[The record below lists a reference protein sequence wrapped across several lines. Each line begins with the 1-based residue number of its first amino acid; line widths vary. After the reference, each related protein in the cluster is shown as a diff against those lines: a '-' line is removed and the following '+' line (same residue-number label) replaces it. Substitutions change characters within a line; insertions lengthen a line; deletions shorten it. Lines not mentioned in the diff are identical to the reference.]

1 MGSKIVFYDSG
12 KIESK
17 NNVIFDAHN
26 LGSQQH
32 SPTSHNSTAQLSDN
46 SVSSSSSITPTSGYS
61 SYDILDQDSE
71 DEVPTIFQSC
81 HDSHYSKNRVSK
93 EAVSD
98 SRSKSVPIISRKTN
112 TQDYTTQI
120 KPASHRLEIPSL
132 SSSAQSSVSTPW
144 YYSGRE
150 ARTFREKREGSCNR
164 KNKSNIRGNINDAPA
179 HNVQIWEASSNPR

>member
-1 MGSKIVFYDSG
+1 MGSIIFFYDSG

-17 NNVIFDAHN
+17 SNVIFHAHS
-26 LGSQQH
+26 LGSQQD

-46 SVSSSSSITPTSGYS
+46 SVSSSSSLTPTSGYS

-71 DEVPTIFQSC
+71 DDLPTIFQSC
-81 HDSHYSKNRVSK
+81 HDYHQTKNRASK

-120 KPASHRLEIPSL
+120 KPASHRLENHSC
-132 SSSAQSSVSTPW
+132 SSSAQSSVSTPL
-144 YYSGRE
+144 YSGRE

-164 KNKSNIRGNINDAPA
+164 KNKSNINGNINDAPA
-179 HNVQIWEASSNPR
+179 HNVQIWEASNPR